1 MLVLDIG
8 GTKVAAAR
16 WVDGQLQDRRQWP
29 MPPSLEAWCQTLA
42 LVAATYPGVSRVAA
56 AVTGLT
62 DGRVWSAVN
71 HQLISF
77 WDGYGLADALTQAWH
92 CPAVLLND
100 AQAAAWG
107 EFVACD
113 RQPGNLLFMTLS
125 TGVGGG
131 LVLGGQLRS
140 GLRGLAGH
148 IGHVGS
154 GLAPLDG
161 DTRCGCGRLNCL
173 ETIASGTALARQ
185 ASHLLGRPIDAAS
198 VFAGWHAGDPV
209 CGRLL
214 ERATQA
220 LAQALADAHALLDL
234 DEVRLGG
241 SVGLAPGMVEAIRQ
255 AQQALPA
262 RFRVAV
268 APARLGADAGLIG
281 VGHWASDRLNAP

>member
-16 WVDGQLQDRRQWP
+16 WIGGRLQDRRQWP
-29 MPPSLEAWCQTLA
+29 MPPTPEAWSQTLA
-42 LVAATYPGVSRVAA
+42 LMAGAYPGMSRVAA

-62 DGRVWSAVN
+62 DGRFWTAVN
-71 HQLISF
+71 PQLISF
-77 WDGYGLADALTQAWH
+77 WDGYALADALTQAWQ
-92 CPAVLLND
+92 CPAILLND

-107 EFVACD
+107 EFVASD
-113 RQPGNLLFMTLS
+113 RQPDNLLFMTLS

-131 LVLGGQLRS
+131 LVLDGELRS
-140 GLRGLAGH
+140 GVRGLAGH
-148 IGHVGS
+148 IGHVS
-154 GLAPLDG
+154 SELAPLDG

-173 ETIASGTALARQ
+173 EALASGTALARQ
-185 ASHLLGRPIDAAS
+185 ASHLLGRRLDAES

-209 CGRLL
+209 CCRLL
-214 ERATQA
+214 ERAAQA
-220 LAQALADAHALLDL
+220 VAQALADAHALLDL

-241 SVGLAPGMVEAIRQ
+241 GVGLAPGMIKVIRK

-268 APARLGADAGLIG
+268 SPACLGADAGLIG
-281 VGHWASDRLNAP
+281 VGHWASEGQ

>member
-16 WVDGQLQDRRQWP
+16 WVGGLLQDRRQWP
-29 MPPSLEAWCQTLA
+29 MPPTREAWYETLA
-42 LVAATYPGVSRVAA
+42 SMASTYPSVSQVAA

-62 DGRVWSAVN
+62 DGRIWSAVN

-77 WDGYGLADALTQAWH
+77 WDGYPLADALAQAWR

-107 EFVACD
+107 EFVSGD
-113 RQPGNLLFMTLS
+113 RQPANLLFVTLS

-131 LVLGGQLRS
+131 LVLDGQLRS

-173 ETIASGTALARQ
+173 EGLASGTALARQ
-185 ASHLLGRPIDAAS
+185 ASHLLGRPLDAAS
-198 VFAGWHAGDPV
+198 VFAGCQAGDPV
-209 CGRLL
+209 CVRLL
-214 ERATQA
+214 SHAAQA
-220 LAQALADAHALLDL
+220 VAQALADAHALLDL

-241 SVGLAPGMVEAIRQ
+241 SVGLAPGMIEAVRQ
-255 AQQALPA
+255 AQQSLPS

-268 APARLGADAGLIG
+268 SRARLGGDAGLIG
-281 VGHWASDRLNAP
+281 VGHWASDCPDAP

>member
-42 LVAATYPGVSRVAA
+42 LVAGTYPGVSRVAA

-107 EFVACD
+107 EFVSCD

-131 LVLGGQLRS
+131 LVL
-140 GLRGLAGH
+140 AT
-148 IGHVGS
+148 
-154 GLAPLDG
+154 P
-161 DTRCGCGRLNCL
+161 
-173 ETIASGTALARQ
+173 
-185 ASHLLGRPIDAAS
+185 AA
-198 VFAGWHAGDPV
+198 
-209 CGRLL
+209 
-214 ERATQA
+214 
-220 LAQALADAHALLDL
+220 
-234 DEVRLGG
+234 
-241 SVGLAPGMVEAIRQ
+241 
-255 AQQALPA
+255 
-262 RFRVAV
+262 AV
-268 APARLGADAGLIG
+268 AGSIAWR
-281 VGHWASDRLNAP
+281 R

>member
-1 MLVLDIG
+1 MLVLDVG
-8 GTKVAAAR
+8 GTKVAVAR
-16 WVDGQLQDRRQWP
+16 WVGGRLQDRRQWP
-29 MPPSLEAWCQTLA
+29 MPPTPEAWSQTLA
-42 LVAATYPGVSRVAA
+42 LMATTYPGVSRVAA

-62 DGRVWSAVN
+62 DGQVWSAVN
-71 HQLISF
+71 QQLISF
-77 WDGYGLADALTQAWH
+77 GDGYALADALTQVWQ
-92 CPAVLLND
+92 CPSILLND

-107 EFVACD
+107 EFVASD
-113 RQPGNLLFMTLS
+113 RQPGNLLFITLS

-131 LVLGGQLRS
+131 LVLDGQLRS
-140 GLRGLAGH
+140 GVRGLAGH

-173 ETIASGTALARQ
+173 EALASGTALARQ
-185 ASHLLGRPIDAAS
+185 ASHLLGRPLDAES

-209 CGRLL
+209 CSRLL
-214 ERATQA
+214 ERAA
-220 LAQALADAHALLDL
+220 LAVAQALGDAHALLDL

-241 SVGLAPGMVEAIRQ
+241 SVGLAAGMVEAIRQ

>member
-16 WVDGQLQDRRQWP
+16 WVDGRLQDRRQWP
-29 MPPSLEAWCQTLA
+29 MPITPEAWRQTLA
-42 LVAATYPGVSRVAA
+42 LMATTYPGVSWVAA

-71 HQLISF
+71 QQLISF
-77 WDGYGLADALTQAWH
+77 WDGYALADALTQAWR
-92 CPAVLLND
+92 CPSVLLND

-107 EFVACD
+107 EFVAGE
-113 RQPGNLLFMTLS
+113 RQPANLLFITLS

-131 LVLGGQLRS
+131 LVLDGQLRS
-140 GLRGLAGH
+140 GSRGLAGH

-173 ETIASGTALARQ
+173 EALASGTALARQ
-185 ASHLLGRPIDAAS
+185 ATHLLGRPLDAES
-198 VFAGWHAGDPV
+198 VFAGWHAGEAV
-209 CGRLL
+209 CSRLL
-214 ERATQA
+214 ERAAQA
-220 LAQALADAHALLDL
+220 VAQALGDAHVLLDL

-241 SVGLAPGMVEAIRQ
+241 SVGLAPGMIDAIKQ

-262 RFRVAV
+262 RCRVAV
-268 APARLGADAGLIG
+268 SPACLGADAGLIG
-281 VGHWASDRLNAP
+281 MGHWASGRPGAP